1 MAITPQ
7 DDVATTARR
16 SRSGSNKRRLDAL
29 VGVRFETSDKEA
41 LNEHARRLGFKNA
54 QHLILTRLEDDL
66 AAARELA
73 S

>member
-1 MAITPQ
+1 MVSTTQ
-7 DDVATTARR
+7 DDVVTDVRR

-29 VGVRFETSDKEA
+29 VGVRFENADKEA
-41 LNEHARRLGFKNA
+41 LHEHARRLGFKNA

-66 AAARELA
+66 VAARELA